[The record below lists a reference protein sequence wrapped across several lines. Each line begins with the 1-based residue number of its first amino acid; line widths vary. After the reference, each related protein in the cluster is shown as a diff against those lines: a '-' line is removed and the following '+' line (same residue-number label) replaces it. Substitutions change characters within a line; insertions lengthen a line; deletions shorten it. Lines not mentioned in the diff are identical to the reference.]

1 MVNHQEEVF
10 QKKSKIKAKILLQL
24 TKINPLLKLQQKLER
39 KLNQDFSN
47 MKTIKN
53 WKKLK
58 KIICSSKKRNIKN
71 LKQNQCSNLE
81 KRQKKKGRR

>member
-53 WKKLK
+53 
-58 KIICSSKKRNIKN
+58 
-71 LKQNQCSNLE
+71 
-81 KRQKKKGRR
+81 